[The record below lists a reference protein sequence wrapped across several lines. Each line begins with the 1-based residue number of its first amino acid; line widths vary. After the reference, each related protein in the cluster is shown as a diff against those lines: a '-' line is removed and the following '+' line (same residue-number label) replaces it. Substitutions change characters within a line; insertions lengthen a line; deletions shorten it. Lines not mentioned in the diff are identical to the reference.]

1 MLLANLLVLAT
12 AAVGAVAQYDD
23 VLYDYDEAQSI
34 PKTAA
39 EIYESE
45 TCSGSPAITLFTE
58 CSNLDPR

>member
-34 PKTAA
+34 PKTAVSHFA
-39 EIYESE
+39 PPKQ
-45 TCSGSPAITLFTE
+45 TVGLT
-58 CSNLDPR
+58 